1 MEKKIR
7 VKECAMCGKVFAVS
21 GRGNRCYCGAR
32 CRHEKI
38 LQASR
43 EYYRAAVQRRAEEA
57 YTGPPSGPA
66 LAELNQKAR
75 AAGMTYGKYMLS
87 LRMEQQ
93 RKESDRGCAGEIKDA
108 PRA

>member
-1 MEKKIR
+1 MEKIR
-7 VKECAMCGKVFAVS
+7 VKECAMCGKVFVAS

-43 EYYRAAVQRRAEEA
+43 EYYRTSIREEA
-57 YTGPPSGPA
+57 RKVYTGASLG